1 MVDFIGASI
10 SFFENNM
17 AWAFS
22 AWFVLLLGFSMTEID
37 EETSSIIVTFGL
49 LPKRGKIVGRKLG
62 PLVLTGSFM
71 LLGLVSTS
79 VEWIFHNW
87 IIGSL
92 PSITV
97 LGLLYLVATIGSHL
111 APDMNV
117 GIWSAINFLAS
128 IILISA
134 PYLPSLLF

>member
-1 MVDFIGASI
+1 MVDLIGASV

-17 AWAFS
+17 AWTFS
-22 AWFVLLLGFSMTEID
+22 AWFVLLLGFSMTEIS

-49 LPKRGKIVGRKLG
+49 IPKSGKIVGRKLG

-71 LLGLVSTS
+71 LLGLTSTLI
-79 VEWIFHNW
+79 EWIFHTW
-87 IIGSL
+87 IIGNL

-97 LGLLYLVATIGSHL
+97 LGILYLVATIGSHI
-111 APDMNV
+111 APDMNL

-128 IILISA
+128 FILISA
-134 PYLPSLLF
+134 PYLASSLI